1 MTDTTLH
8 NAYLSLGSNLGD
20 GAANMERAIE
30 KIEELAGHV
39 ERRSAL
45 YVTEPWGFASEHL
58 FTNAAVLCLTPLSP
72 HDLLAATQRIERE
85 MGRKKKSVGGVY
97 HDRIIDIDIL
107 LYDDCRV
114 DDPDLKIPHPLMWK
128 RDFVMQPLSEIFPE
142 VWQSPL
148 VPTSSSST

>member
-1 MTDTTLH
+1 
-8 NAYLSLGSNLGD
+8 
-20 GAANMERAIE
+20 MEC
-30 KIEELAGHV
+30 
-39 ERRSAL
+39 RSAL

-148 VPTSSSST
+148 APTSSSST

>member
-8 NAYLSLGSNLGD
+8 KAYLSLGSNLGD

-58 FTNAAVLCLTPLSP
+58 FTNAAVL
-72 HDLLAATQRIERE
+72 
-85 MGRKKKSVGGVY
+85 
-97 HDRIIDIDIL
+97 
-107 LYDDCRV
+107 
-114 DDPDLKIPHPLMWK
+114 
-128 RDFVMQPLSEIFPE
+128 
-142 VWQSPL
+142 
-148 VPTSSSST
+148 